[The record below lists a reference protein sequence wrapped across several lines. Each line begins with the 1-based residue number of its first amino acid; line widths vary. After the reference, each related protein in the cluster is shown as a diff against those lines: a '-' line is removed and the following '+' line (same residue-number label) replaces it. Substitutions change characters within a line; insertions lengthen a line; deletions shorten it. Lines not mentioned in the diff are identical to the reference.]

1 MENIIK
7 TKKQPSQL
15 NRMTVIKG
23 KVSIKTDKA
32 AETPNMTE
40 RIISSLIQYIS
51 KEKLREGDK
60 LPTEVALCQMLGV
73 STRSLREALAG
84 LKTTGVIESRHGTGW
99 YVGQFNPMYSLR
111 FLSPLIQSFSRADA
125 SQIMYSRL
133 TIEPRIARLAAT
145 NISEKGIAQL
155 KESFDQM
162 QTASQ
167 KDAYEEFRMADRQF
181 HHILSSESGND
192 VLLMINT
199 ILMDLNFSS
208 LWWQPVERVYDIPIE
223 DHRII
228 LNAIQSRNPDQAE
241 KGMEKHLR
249 DTWELIQKKLE
260 QE

>member
-1 MENIIK
+1 
-7 TKKQPSQL
+7 
-15 NRMTVIKG
+15 MTVIKG